1 MVERC
6 LRTAEV
12 VGSTPITSTGFVRLG
27 YSFPQWLEKEYV
39 MAYQPGAA
47 PPPQEPGWTGY
58 AAIKYV
64 AIVIVVLAIIAFL
77 VWALTNF
84 IGD

>member
-1 MVERC
+1 MN
-6 LRTAEV
+6 LR
-12 VGSTPITSTGFVRLG
+12 PIPKGGESV
-27 YSFPQWLEKEYV
+27 
-39 MAYQPGAA
+39 AYEPPHTHGGAA

-58 AAIKYV
+58 AAIKYT
-64 AIVIVVLAIIAFL
+64 AIVIVVLAVIAFL

>member
-1 MVERC
+1 
-6 LRTAEV
+6 
-12 VGSTPITSTGFVRLG
+12 
-27 YSFPQWLEKEYV
+27 
-39 MAYQPGAA
+39 MAYEPPHTHGGGAA

-58 AAIKYV
+58 AAIKYT
-64 AIVIVVLAIIAFL
+64 AIVIVVLAVIAFL

>member
-1 MVERC
+1 
-6 LRTAEV
+6 
-12 VGSTPITSTGFVRLG
+12 
-27 YSFPQWLEKEYV
+27 
-39 MAYQPGAA
+39 MAYDPHARGTA